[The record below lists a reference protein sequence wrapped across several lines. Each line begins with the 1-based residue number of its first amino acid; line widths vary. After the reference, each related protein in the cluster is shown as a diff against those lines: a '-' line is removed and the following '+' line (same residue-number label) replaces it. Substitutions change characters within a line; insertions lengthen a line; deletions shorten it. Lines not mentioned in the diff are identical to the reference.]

1 MFSEDSFFAYLLF
14 FFGGGLVSSL
24 ILFLAYRNKTEKVQL
39 EQYEVL
45 KETYHF
51 NQAFIGLKQ
60 AVDHIQAPILLI
72 ASDYAYSSI
81 SLRNQ
86 IKHSFSLFSNSIA
99 YEKNL
104 YMHQHYDDV
113 ILDILRHPVFCQT
126 VEDYMISP
134 VTEIEIHLE
143 LPKSYQFKLLFSA
156 YKPSDILKNILVITL
171 IDQSQ
176 IVSLNQMRSDFI
188 AHASHELRTPLTS
201 LDGFIQT
208 LLVVG
213 VDDVQ
218 TQKQFLEIMHAQV
231 GRMIRLTNGL
241 LTLSRVER
249 DEYRLLTDQV
259 DLKLVLQQIIQ
270 ESQFKIKEAGVT
282 LDYQDEIAAQNVMV
296 FADKDQLFQIFHN
309 IIENAIRYAPLGNA
323 QVPMVTC
330 RLFFTEDHLKWPG
343 LGWVISISDNGPGI
357 EKNHLPRLTERFYC
371 ADDKHK
377 GTGLGLAIVKH
388 LVARHRGILLI
399 ESQLGEGSCFSI
411 WFPMHYA

>member
-1 MFSEDSFFAYLLF
+1 MFSEDSFYTYLLF
-14 FFGGGLVSSL
+14 FFGGGFVSSL
-24 ILFLAYRNKTEKVQL
+24 IWLFAYRNKTGKVEL
-39 EQYEVL
+39 EQYEVI

-51 NQAFIGLKQ
+51 NRAFTELKQ
-60 AVDHIQAPILLI
+60 TVDHIQAPILLI

-104 YMHQHYDDV
+104 YLHQHYDDV

-126 VEDYMISP
+126 VEEYMVSP
-134 VTEIEIHLE
+134 VSEIEIHLE
-143 LPKSYQFKLLFSA
+143 LPKSYQLKLLFSA
-156 YKPSDILKNILVITL
+156 YEPSNILKNILVITL

-176 IVSLNQMRSDFI
+176 IISLNQMRSDFI

-208 LLVVG
+208 LLGVG
-213 VDDVQ
+213 VDDEQ

-249 DEYRLLTDQV
+249 DEYRLLTDRV
-259 DLKLVLQQIIQ
+259 DLKLVLQQILQ
-270 ESQFKIKEAGVT
+270 ESQFMIKKAGIT
-282 LDYQDEIAAQNVMV
+282 LNYQDEIASQNVII

-309 IIENAIRYAPLGNA
+309 IIENAIRHAPLGNA
-323 QVPMVTC
+323 EIPLITA
-330 RLFFTEDHLKWPG
+330 RLYFTEDHLKWPG

-357 EKNHLPRLTERFYC
+357 EKKHLPRLTERFYR
-371 ADDKHK
+371 AGDKHN

-388 LVARHRGILLI
+388 LVARHKGIFVI
-399 ESQLGEGSCFSI
+399 ESQMGQGSCFSI